1 MKAKKETKAQRF
13 KRLNIPLFKK
23 VRDRIIAVPESY
35 DQRYFLCSAD
45 TSPCGTIECVAGE
58 TLIASQRSVKL
69 GLSFL
74 QRVYNRDE
82 VWKIAK
88 KKLGLTEDEADILFT
103 GGYDGK
109 LEWPEPFATDY
120 QRAYLESALSSVEQS
135 IATAAVAV
143 KYLNWIIKTGKV
155 SEGPVQ

>member
-1 MKAKKETKAQRF
+1 MKETNTQRF

-23 VRDRIIAVPESY
+23 VRDRLIAVPESY
-35 DQRYFLCSAD
+35 DQRYFFRPVNIA
-45 TSPCGTIECVAGE
+45 TSPCATVECVAGE
-58 TLIASQRSVKL
+58 TLIASQRTLKL

-74 QRVYNRDE
+74 QRAYCRNE

-88 KKLGLTEDEADILFT
+88 KKLGLTEDEARILFSWSS
-103 GGYDGK
+103 DGSVC
-109 LEWPEPFATDY
+109 WPEPFAAHYDS
-120 QRAYLESALSSVEQS
+120 ACLETMLSSVEQS

-143 KYLNWIIKTGKV
+143 EYLNWIIKTGKV